1 MKSLKGCLSKIVTLH
16 AGVLMRIHQTNDPV
30 RQVITSNRNF
40 MILEKI
46 TRFIFCLVY
55 FLPASPVC
63 FSQQLPPGLDNYVK
77 KVMQSFDV
85 PGVSIAIVK
94 DGTVVLTKGY
104 GVKEAGKNDP
114 VDAHT
119 LFCIASNSKAFTATA
134 LGMLAEEGKIHWDDP
149 VINYLPW
156 FRMSNPYVT
165 THMTIRDLLVHHS
178 GLGLG
183 ASDLLQFPP
192 SDYSRREMTEKLR
205 FVPLKTSFRNNF
217 AYDNILYLVA
227 GEVIHAASGMTWE
240 EFIKK
245 NILDKSGMTE
255 SVDRISQFDRQGD
268 VAVSNIPF
276 EGKVIPNPGFPS
288 NELTDASNPAGGIAS
303 NAVDMAKWLI
313 AQLDSG
319 RAPNG
324 VQLFHPVTTN
334 ALWNLVT
341 PIPVSPVP
349 LAIKPA
355 QMNFSGYGLGFFL
368 QDYRGY
374 KMVWHTGGLSG
385 FVSKVTM
392 IPALH
397 LGICVLIN
405 QESGAA
411 FSSIT
416 NYILD
421 YYMKA
426 QPFDWLKGYGEV
438 LARGK
443 SNVNEYLSRQRSER
457 DSVAGPSLP
466 LVKYAGAYHDAWY
479 GDIDI
484 STENGHLVMRFSH
497 TPGLTG
503 CMVHWQYDTFV
514 VRWRDRELRAD
525 AFVTFSLN
533 PDGSIYEARMKAFS
547 PATDFSYDFQDLLL
561 KPVVHN

>member
-16 AGVLMRIHQTNDPV
+16 AGVLMRIHQTNDSV

-349 LAIKPA
+349 SAIKPA

-503 CMVHWQYDTFV
+503 DMVHWQYDTFV

>member
-1 MKSLKGCLSKIVTLH
+1 MKGCLSKILTLH
-16 AGVLMRIHQTNDPV
+16 AGALMLIHQINDSL
-30 RQVITSNRNF
+30 RQVITSNKNF
-40 MILEKI
+40 IMLKKI

-55 FLPASPVC
+55 FLSASLIC
-63 FSQQLPPGLDNYVK
+63 ISQQLPPGLDDHVK
-77 KVMQSFDV
+77 KVMQSFEV

-94 DGTVVLTKGY
+94 DGRVVLTKGY

-134 LGMLAEEGKIHWDDP
+134 LGILAEEGAIHWDDP

-156 FRMSNPYVT
+156 FRMSDPYVT
-165 THMTIRDLLVHHS
+165 AYMTIRDLLVHHS

-192 SDYSRREMTEKLR
+192 SDYNRKEMTERLR
-205 FVPLKTSFRNNF
+205 EVPLKTSFRNNF

-245 NILDKSGMTE
+245 NILDKAGMTE
-255 SVDRISQFDRQGD
+255 STDRISQFDRQHD

-276 EGKVIPNPGFPS
+276 EGKVIPNRGFPS
-288 NELTDASNPAGGIAS
+288 NELTNASNPAGGIAS

-319 RAPNG
+319 RASNG
-324 VQLFHPVTTN
+324 VQLFHPVTTK

-341 PIPVSPVP
+341 PIPVSQVP
-349 LAIKPA
+349 AALKPA

-374 KMVWHTGGLSG
+374 KMVWHTGGLAG

-397 LGICVLIN
+397 LGICVLTN

-411 FSSIT
+411 FSAIT

-426 QPFDWLKGYGEV
+426 PSFDWLKGYREV
-438 LARGK
+438 IAQGK
-443 SNVNEYLSRQRSER
+443 SNVNEYLSRQNAAR
-457 DSVAGPSLP
+457 DSSAGHSLP
-466 LVKYAGAYHDAWY
+466 LEKYAGAYQDAWY

-484 STENGHLVMRFSH
+484 SMENGRLVIRFSH
-497 TPGLTG
+497 TPALTG
-503 CMVHWQYDTFV
+503 DMVHWQYDTFV
-514 VRWRDRELRAD
+514 VRWRDREMGAD

-561 KPVVHN
+561 KPVVHH

>member
-1 MKSLKGCLSKIVTLH
+1 MKGCLSKILTLH
-16 AGVLMRIHQTNDPV
+16 AGVLMLIHQINDSL
-30 RQVITSNRNF
+30 RQVITSNKNF
-40 MILEKI
+40 IMLKKI
-46 TRFIFCLVY
+46 THFIFCLLY
-55 FLPASPVC
+55 FLSASLVC
-63 FSQQLPPGLDNYVK
+63 FSQQLPPGLDNHIK
-77 KVMQSFDV
+77 NVMQSFEV

-94 DGTVVLTKGY
+94 DGRVVLTKGY

-119 LFCIASNSKAFTATA
+119 LFCIASNTKAFTATA
-134 LGMLAEEGKIHWDDP
+134 LGMLVEEGKVKWGDP

-156 FRMSNPYVT
+156 FRMSDPYVT
-165 THMTIRDLLVHHS
+165 THMTIRDLLVHRS

-192 SDYSRREMTEKLR
+192 SDYNRKEMTEKLR
-205 FVPLKTSFRNNF
+205 DVPLKTSFRNNF

-227 GEVIHAASGMTWE
+227 GEVIHAASGMSWE

-245 NILDKSGMTE
+245 NILDKAGMTE
-255 SVDRISQFDRQGD
+255 STDRISQFDRQHD
-268 VAVSNIPF
+268 VAVSNISF

-303 NAVDMAKWLI
+303 NSVDMSKWLLT
-313 AQLDSG
+313 QLDSG
-319 RAPNG
+319 KAPNG
-324 VQLFHPVTTN
+324 ARLFLPETTE

-341 PIPVSPVP
+341 PISVSQLPSE
-349 LAIKPA
+349 LKPE

-397 LGICVLIN
+397 LGICVLTN

-411 FSSIT
+411 FSAIT

-426 QPFDWLKGYGEV
+426 PSFDWLKSYREV
-438 LARGK
+438 LGKDK
-443 SNVNEYLSRQRSER
+443 SNLNDYLSRQSAAR
-457 DSVAGPSLP
+457 DSSAGPSLP
-466 LVKYAGAYHDAWY
+466 LGKYTGVYHDAWY

-484 STENGHLVMRFSH
+484 SMEKDHLVMRFSH
-497 TPGLTG
+497 TPDLTG
-503 CMVHWQYDTFV
+503 DMVHWQYDTFV
-514 VRWRDRELRAD
+514 VHWRDRELRAD
-525 AFVTFSLN
+525 AFVTFSLD